1 MEVVTDRMKTII
13 NNLIDI
19 IRDGWRHG
27 INTKKKPKMAM
38 VKDMFKST
46 HLEVNIIYK
55 IKK

>member
-27 INTKKKPKMAM
+27 INTKKTKMAM

>member
-1 MEVVTDRMKTII
+1 MEVVTDLILTII

-19 IRDGWRHG
+19 IRDSCRHDL
-27 INTKKKPKMAM
+27 NTPQKMAM